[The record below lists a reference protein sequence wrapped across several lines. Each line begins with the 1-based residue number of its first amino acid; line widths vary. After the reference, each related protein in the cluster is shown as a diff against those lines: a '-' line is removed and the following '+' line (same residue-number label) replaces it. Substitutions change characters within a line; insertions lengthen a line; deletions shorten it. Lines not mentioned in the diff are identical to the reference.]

1 MFDIKTGDIK
11 SPTVKTSNYGG
22 LSADDIAE
30 ICTNKIISVAETAPP
45 AIREQ
50 AKFFKD
56 NLQLVLKVY
65 INQAMESQRDRD
77 IQTCIRGGHSEAA
90 DILRRS

>member
-22 LSADDIAE
+22 LSA
-30 ICTNKIISVAETAPP
+30 AETAPP

-56 NLQLVLKVY
+56 DLHLVLKVY

-90 DILRRS
+90 DILRRL